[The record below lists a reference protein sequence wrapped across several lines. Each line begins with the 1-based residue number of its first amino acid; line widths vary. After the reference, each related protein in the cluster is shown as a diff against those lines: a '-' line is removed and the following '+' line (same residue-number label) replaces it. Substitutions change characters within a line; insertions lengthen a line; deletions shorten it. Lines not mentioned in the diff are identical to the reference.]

1 MTLSRSFSDYAY
13 YLDRYQGIK
22 ETMNSKCPFCGQDW
36 DSTYCPHYIHIIVFM
51 VLDDLVKAKESELI
65 QKDIQI
71 THLVNENKKL
81 SKTIKDLIML

>member
-1 MTLSRSFSDYAY
+1 MTLSRSFSNYAD

-22 ETMNSKCPFCGQDW
+22 KTMNAKCPFCGQHW
-36 DSTYCPHYIHIIVFM
+36 DSANCPHYIHIIIFM

-71 THLVNENKKL
+71 TQLVNENKKL
-81 SKTIKDLIML
+81 SKTIKDLIIL